1 VLNAYERAFKSRP
14 NQKDLRW
21 RIEHA
26 QHISATMAG
35 VLHGESGR
43 TLST

>member
-35 VLHGESGR
+35 VLTANRGR
-43 TLST
+43 RSST